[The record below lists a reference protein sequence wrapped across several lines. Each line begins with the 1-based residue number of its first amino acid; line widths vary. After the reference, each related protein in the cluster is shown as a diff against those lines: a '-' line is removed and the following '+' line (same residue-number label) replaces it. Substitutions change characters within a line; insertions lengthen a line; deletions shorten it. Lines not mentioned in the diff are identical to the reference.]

1 MKPCRWLV
9 SSRRFV
15 VGGNG
20 QRSSPTVL
28 SVDEIDKE
36 PDFFKAQL
44 DELLHSDIR
53 VQKNTR
59 RLSQLPQVEQIQ

>member
-15 VGGNG
+15 VGGDG
-20 QRSSPTVL
+20 QRSSPKVL
-28 SVDEIDKE
+28 SMDEIDE
-36 PDFFKAQL
+36 ESDLFKAQL

-53 VQKNTR
+53 VQNSIR
-59 RLSQLPQVEQIQ
+59 RLSKLPQVEQIQ

>member
-15 VGGNG
+15 VDEDG
-20 QRSSPTVL
+20 QRSSPKVL
-28 SVDEIDKE
+28 SMDEIDE
-36 PDFFKAQL
+36 ESDLFKAQL

-53 VQKNTR
+53 VQNSIR
-59 RLSQLPQVEQIQ
+59 RLSKLPQVEQIQ

>member
-15 VGGNG
+15 VGEDG
-20 QRSSPTVL
+20 QWSSPKVL
-28 SVDEIDKE
+28 SMDEIDE
-36 PDFFKAQL
+36 ESDLFKAQL

-53 VQKNTR
+53 VQNSIR
-59 RLSQLPQVEQIQ
+59 RLSKLPQVEQIQ

>member
-15 VGGNG
+15 VGEDG
-20 QRSSPTVL
+20 QRSSPKVL
-28 SVDEIDKE
+28 SMDEIDE
-36 PDFFKAQL
+36 ESDLFKAQL

-53 VQKNTR
+53 VQNSIR
-59 RLSQLPQVEQIQ
+59 RLGKLPQVEQIQ

>member
-15 VGGNG
+15 VGEDG
-20 QRSSPTVL
+20 QWSSPKVL
-28 SVDEIDKE
+28 SMDETDE
-36 PDFFKAQL
+36 ESDLFKAQL

-53 VQKNTR
+53 VQNSIR
-59 RLSQLPQVEQIQ
+59 RLSKLPQVEQIQ